1 VRLHFLGTGTSF
13 GVPVIGCDCKVC
25 SSDDPRNRRSRHAL
39 ALEKDGRVLLVD
51 TPPELRIQLLRA
63 NISQVD
69 GVFLTHM
76 HADHVHG
83 IDDLRIFSLRA
94 GAAVPMY
101 VAGEQANEL
110 RARFN
115 YIFDDAIQPDPG
127 TSSPE
132 IDLNTFAAGDKLSI
146 AGFEMQVLASPH
158 GNVRSYGFR
167 IGSLGVVVDGKT
179 ITRESRKV
187 LEGVEVLV
195 INALWWGKP
204 HPTHFN
210 VEEAVAAAESL
221 GARRTFLTHLTH
233 RLDHQEL
240 ADRLPS
246 AVTPAYDGLLVDIP

>member
-1 VRLHFLGTGTSF
+1 M
-13 GVPVIGCDCKVC
+13 
-25 SSDDPRNRRSRHAL
+25 
-39 ALEKDGRVLLVD
+39 LVD

-63 NISQVD
+63 KISQLDSVY
-69 GVFLTHM
+69 LTHL

-94 GAAVPMY
+94 GAAVPIY
-101 VAGEQANEL
+101 VAEEHANEL
-110 RARFN
+110 RTRFN

-132 IDLNTFAAGDKLSI
+132 INLHTFAAGDRLSI

-158 GNVRSYGFR
+158 GNVSSYGFR
-167 IGSLGVVVDGKT
+167 VGPLGVVVDGKT

-210 VEEAVAAAESL
+210 VEEAVAAANSL
-221 GARRTFLTHLTH
+221 GAKRTFLTHLTH
-233 RLDHQEL
+233 RLDYREL

-246 AVTPAYDGLLVDIP
+246 DVTPAYDGLVIDIP